1 MLLLHKCYICLFL
14 SYYYNVMNMKK
25 IDYKKLALYIAIPL
39 VLGVIVGLI
48 TLKASLS
55 YNGPVPRWIFPI
67 AWSILY
73 VLMGISSYFIS
84 DNKNLLNIYK
94 INLIVNLLWPI
105 IFFLFKLKVLA
116 FFWILILILIVGHMI
131 YKFYQEN
138 KLSSYLLIPYIL
150 WLVFASVLNLLE
162 L

>member
-1 MLLLHKCYICLFL
+1 
-14 SYYYNVMNMKK
+14 MKK

-48 TLKASLS
+48 TMKASLS

-116 FFWILILILIVGHMI
+116 FFWILILILIVGYMI

>member
-1 MLLLHKCYICLFL
+1 
-14 SYYYNVMNMKK
+14 MNMKK
-25 IDYKKLALYIAIPL
+25 NDYEKLALYIAIPL

-48 TLKASLS
+48 TMKASLS

-84 DNKNLLNIYK
+84 DNKKLLNIYK
-94 INLIVNLLWPI
+94 ISLVVNLLWPI

-116 FFWILILILIVGHMI
+116 FFWILALILIVGYMM
-131 YKFYQEN
+131 YEFYREN
-138 KLSSYLLIPYIL
+138 KLSSYLLIPYML
-150 WLVFASVLNLLE
+150 WIIFASMLNLLE

>member
-1 MLLLHKCYICLFL
+1 
-14 SYYYNVMNMKK
+14 MNMKK
-25 IDYKKLALYIAIPL
+25 NDYKKLALYIAIPL

-48 TLKASLS
+48 TMKASLS

-84 DNKNLLNIYK
+84 DNKKLLNIYK
-94 INLIVNLLWPI
+94 ISLVVNLLWPI

-116 FFWILILILIVGHMI
+116 FFWILALILIVGYMM
-131 YKFYQEN
+131 YEFYREN
-138 KLSSYLLIPYIL
+138 KLSSYLLIPYML
-150 WLVFASVLNLLE
+150 WIIFASILNLLE

>member
-1 MLLLHKCYICLFL
+1 
-14 SYYYNVMNMKK
+14 MKN
-25 IDYKKLALYIAIPL
+25 INYKKLAIFIVIPL
-39 VLGVIVGLI
+39 VLGGIVGLI
-48 TLKASLS
+48 TIRGTSS
-55 YNGPVPRWIFPI
+55 YNGPVPRWLFPI
-67 AWSILY
+67 VWSVLY
-73 VLMGISSYFIS
+73 ILMGISSYIIS

-116 FFWILILILIVGHMI
+116 FFWILILILIVGYMI

-138 KLSSYLLIPYIL
+138 KLSSYLLTPYIL

>member
-1 MLLLHKCYICLFL
+1 
-14 SYYYNVMNMKK
+14 MNMKK
-25 IDYKKLALYIAIPL
+25 MDYKKLALYIAIPL

-48 TLKASLS
+48 TMKASLS

-116 FFWILILILIVGHMI
+116 FFWILILILIVGYMI

>member
-1 MLLLHKCYICLFL
+1 
-14 SYYYNVMNMKK
+14 
-25 IDYKKLALYIAIPL
+25 
-39 VLGVIVGLI
+39 
-48 TLKASLS
+48 
-55 YNGPVPRWIFPI
+55 
-67 AWSILY
+67 
-73 VLMGISSYFIS
+73 MGISSYIIS
-84 DNKNLLNIYK
+84 DNKKLLNIYK

-116 FFWILILILIVGHMI
+116 FFWILILILIVGYMI

>member
-1 MLLLHKCYICLFL
+1 
-14 SYYYNVMNMKK
+14 MNMKK
-25 IDYKKLALYIAIPL
+25 NDYEKLALYIAIPL

-48 TLKASLS
+48 TMKASLS
-55 YNGPVPRWIFPI
+55 YNGPVPRWICPT

-84 DNKNLLNIYK
+84 DNKKLLNIYK
-94 INLIVNLLWPI
+94 ISLVVNLLWPI

-116 FFWILILILIVGHMI
+116 FFWILALILIVGYMM
-131 YKFYQEN
+131 YEFYREN
-138 KLSSYLLIPYIL
+138 KLSSYLLIPYML
-150 WLVFASVLNLLE
+150 WIIFASMLNLLE

>member
-1 MLLLHKCYICLFL
+1 
-14 SYYYNVMNMKK
+14 MNMKK
-25 IDYKKLALYIAIPL
+25 NDYKKLALYIAIPL

-48 TLKASLS
+48 TMKASLS

-116 FFWILILILIVGHMI
+116 FFWILILILIVGYMI

>member
-1 MLLLHKCYICLFL
+1 
-14 SYYYNVMNMKK
+14 MNMKK

-48 TLKASLS
+48 TMKASLS

-116 FFWILILILIVGHMI
+116 FFWILILILIVGYMI

-150 WLVFASVLNLLE
+150 WLVFT
-162 L
+162 

>member
-1 MLLLHKCYICLFL
+1 
-14 SYYYNVMNMKK
+14 MKN
-25 IDYKKLALYIAIPL
+25 INYKKLAIFIVIPL
-39 VLGVIVGLI
+39 VLGGIVGLI
-48 TLKASLS
+48 TMRGTSS
-55 YNGPVPRWIFPI
+55 YNGPVPRWLFPVV
-67 AWSILY
+67 WSVLY
-73 VLMGISSYFIS
+73 ILMGISSYIIS
-84 DNKNLLNIYK
+84 DNKKLLNIYK

-105 IFFLFKLKVLA
+105 MFFLFKLKVLA
-116 FFWILILILIVGHMI
+116 FFWILILILIVGYMI

>member
-1 MLLLHKCYICLFL
+1 
-14 SYYYNVMNMKK
+14 MNMKK

-48 TLKASLS
+48 TMKASLS

-84 DNKNLLNIYK
+84 GNKKLLNIYK
-94 INLIVNLLWPI
+94 ISLVVNLLWPI
-105 IFFLFKLKVLA
+105 IFFLFILKVLA
-116 FFWILILILIVGHMI
+116 FFWILALILIVGYMM
-131 YKFYQEN
+131 YEFYREN
-138 KLSSYLLIPYIL
+138 KLSSYLLIPYML
-150 WLVFASVLNLLE
+150 WIIFASMLNLLE